1 MEDYKIPTDDELC
14 ELANDYVGSLNNED
28 FPIVEEN
35 LTDEFLE
42 DLLNEHGY
50 KSNEEQVEDLFAYIM
65 SSSEEVY
72 SQIKKDA
79 SQEFRN
85 SLDYVIIGASE
96 ILSDE
101 DKLKI
106 IIEVVSRNFCEYY

>member
-65 SSSEEVY
+65 SASDMIY
-72 SQIKKDA
+72 SQMVEDA
-79 SQEFRN
+79 SQEFRY
-85 SLDYVIIGASE
+85 SLNDVIEDANE

-106 IIEVVSRNFCEYY
+106 MVEVASDNFCKY